1 MIKRIKTIWTENVPC
16 IRSFQTRNA
25 LSDEF
30 TLARAH
36 WKPNPNEELSG
47 TSVLRSSPKPVV
59 GISKPALGFLYIGFD
74 DHATRKRTVIKTRFV
89 RSQYYTIKTR
99 FVRSRPS
106 FRAMSQATC
115 LGIILEARL
124 GIGLFPSVRG
134 RWSEQGQLM
143 PIWIACTCRSN
154 MDKYR

>member
-59 GISKPALGFLYIGFD
+59 GISKPALGFLYIRFD
-74 DHATRKRTVIKTRFV
+74 DHANEHLSGSFWSVTILHYQDSFCSIKTLVPRHESGNMFGYNSGSPFGDWLV
-89 RSQYYTIKTR
+89 SKCSGK
-99 FVRSRPS
+99 VVGAGP
-106 FRAMSQATC
+106 ANA
-115 LGIILEARL
+115 
-124 GIGLFPSVRG
+124 
-134 RWSEQGQLM
+134 
-143 PIWIACTCRSN
+143 N
-154 MDKYR
+154 MDRLYL